1 MSRALF
7 ALVAVLAMSA
17 CEPDTPRPRST
28 TTPTTNAQCEHG
40 VLEALCTKHH
50 PELVP
55 VFKSQNDWCAE
66 HDLPRSQCKQHGASG
81 DSAAKSAANDA
92 EWCKEH
98 GLPESKCTKCHPE
111 LVAEFI
117 AKGDYCRE
125 HGFPESACPICHPEL
140 PAKAG
145 HEAPSF
151 PDPETRVRLAS
162 PSTAKDAGIETV
174 RVTKSVFAK
183 SLEVTG
189 ELGFDGNAQAQVST
203 KDDARVLEVLVDVGD
218 EVKQG
223 QPLVVLASAGAGADR
238 AQLASAAA
246 RLENAQQALAR
257 LQQLQGIAAQKNI
270 DEAKRD
276 VSTAQADHDSAV
288 AALRATGADVGA
300 SSGGRLVLTSP
311 LAGTVVAR
319 DAVPGRTT
327 SAGAVLVHVAN
338 TKTLWATLDVP
349 EEQSASVRQGQR
361 VQLRFDGLAHETR
374 DATIARVGASIDPHT
389 RTVRTRVDVNNED
402 GRLKAGLFLRARV
415 EVANAKEALMVP
427 RASVQRAEGRAIV
440 FVVEATDA
448 GGAAYRPR
456 AVTLG
461 DGDADRVQALA
472 GVDEGDEIV
481 TTGAFLLKTE
491 ILKGSI
497 GAGCCD

>member
-1 MSRALF
+1 VNRALL
-7 ALVAVLAMSA
+7 ALVALAAMSA
-17 CEPDTPRPRST
+17 CEPEAPRARSNSST
-28 TTPTTNAQCEHG
+28 AEAKAKCEHG
-40 VLEALCTKHH
+40 VVEALCTKHH

-55 VFKSQNDWCAE
+55 VFKSQNDWCDE
-66 HDLPRSQCKQHGASG
+66 HGLPRSQCTQHAAPAGTT
-81 DSAAKSAANDA
+81 SADG
-92 EWCKEH
+92 EWCQEH
-98 GLPESKCTKCHPE
+98 GVAESHCTKCHPA
-111 LVAEFI
+111 LVATFI

-125 HGFPESACPICHPEL
+125 HGFPESVCPVCHPEL
-140 PAKAG
+140 PAKSG
-145 HEAPSF
+145 HTPPTF
-151 PDPETRVRLAS
+151 PDPSTTVTLAS
-162 PSTAKDAGIETV
+162 SDTAKDAGIETT
-174 RVTKSVFAK
+174 RVTKRAFAK

-218 EVKQG
+218 DVKQG

-246 RLENAQQALAR
+246 RLENARQALAR
-257 LQQLQGIAAQKNI
+257 LEQLQGITAQKNL

-276 VSTAQADHDSAV
+276 VATAQADHDAAA

-349 EEQSASVRQGQR
+349 EEQSTSVRAGQP
-361 VQLRFDGLAHETR
+361 VELRFDGLAHETR
-374 DATIARVGASIDPHT
+374 DATVARVGASIDAHT
-389 RTVRTRVDVNNED
+389 RTVRARVDVNNDD
-402 GRLKAGLFLRARV
+402 GRLKAGLFLRARIA
-415 EVANAKEALMVP
+415 VADAKDALMVP
-427 RASVQRAEGRAIV
+427 RAAVQRAEGKAIV
-440 FVVEATDA
+440 FVVDVSDA
-448 GGAAYRPR
+448 GATLYRPVG
-456 AVTLG
+456 VTLG
-461 DGDADRVQALA
+461 DGDSERVQILA
-472 GVDEGDEIV
+472 GLSEGDEVV

>member
-1 MSRALF
+1 MTRALLVVF
-7 ALVAVLAMSA
+7 ALVALVA
-17 CEPDTPRPRST
+17 
-28 TTPTTNAQCEHG
+28 TNACARAPDASTRQARCAHG
-40 VLEALCTKHH
+40 VPEALCTKHH

-55 VFKSQNDWCAE
+55 VFKSQNDWCEE
-66 HDLPRSQCKQHGASG
+66 HSVPRSQCTQHGDA
-81 DSAAKSAANDA
+81 AANQNEKDGA
-92 EWCKEH
+92 WCDEH
-98 GLPESKCTKCHPE
+98 GVPESQCTKCHPE
-111 LVAEFI
+111 LVADFI

-125 HGFPESACPICHPEL
+125 HGFPESVCPICHPEL

-145 HEAPSF
+145 HAPPTF
-151 PDPETRVRLAS
+151 PDPTTTVKLAS
-162 PSTAKDAGIETV
+162 PDTAKDAGIETV
-174 RVTKSVFAK
+174 RVTKRAFAK

-189 ELGFDGNAQAQVST
+189 ELAFDGNAQAQVST

-218 EVKQG
+218 DVKQG
-223 QPLVVLASAGAGADR
+223 QALVVLASAGTGADR

-257 LQQLQGIAAQKNI
+257 LQQLQGITAQKNL

-276 VSTAQADHDSAV
+276 VATAQADHDAAA
-288 AALRATGADVGA
+288 AALRATGADRA

-319 DAVPGRTT
+319 DAVAGRTT

-349 EEQSASVRQGQR
+349 EEESASVRAGQK
-361 VQLRFDGLAHETR
+361 VELRFDGLAQETR
-374 DATIARVGASIDPHT
+374 DVVIARVGASIDAHT
-389 RTVRTRVDVNNED
+389 RTVRARVDVNNDD
-402 GRLKAGLFLRARV
+402 GRLKAGLFLRARIA
-415 EVANAKEALMVP
+415 VADAKDALMVP
-427 RASVQRAEGRAIV
+427 RAAVQRAEGRAIV
-440 FVVEATDA
+440 FIVDANDA
-448 GGAAYRPR
+448 GATIGETYRPV

-461 DGDADRVQALA
+461 DGDAERVQILS
-472 GVDEGDEIV
+472 GIHEGDEVV